1 MRGSTCVIAVLLLMV
16 VFLQTFFLE
25 SISSSD
31 AEENA
36 GQGTAFRWDLE
47 EEASWSTC
55 VTLAS
60 LEMKE
65 GEYEVR
71 RKKETCVEL

>member
-1 MRGSTCVIAVLLLMV
+1 MGGSTCIIAMLLLMV

-47 EEASWSTC
+47 EEASWTTC
-55 VTLAS
+55 VTLAP

-65 GEYEVR
+65 GEYKVR
-71 RKKETCVEL
+71 KKKETCGEL

>member
-1 MRGSTCVIAVLLLMV
+1 MGGSTCVIAMLLLMV

-47 EEASWSTC
+47 EEASWTTC
-55 VTLAS
+55 VTLVS

>member
-1 MRGSTCVIAVLLLMV
+1 MGGSTCIIAMLLLMV

-47 EEASWSTC
+47 EEASWTTC

-60 LEMKE
+60 LEMTE
-65 GEYEVR
+65 GEYKVR
-71 RKKETCVEL
+71 KKKETCVEL

>member
-1 MRGSTCVIAVLLLMV
+1 MSEGSTGEAWEPGGKARERPCQSREGGEMRGSTCVIAMLLLMV

-36 GQGTAFRWDLE
+36 G
-47 EEASWSTC
+47 
-55 VTLAS
+55 
-60 LEMKE
+60 
-65 GEYEVR
+65 
-71 RKKETCVEL
+71 